1 MTNIGTYFSRLRE
14 LVALELREEQDAY
27 RRSLEA
33 KGASLTGAIHEPAC
47 RYPVHLGNNAYNPM
61 GQLTVELRYEV
72 DEDEVEL
79 EFEPGKPA
87 TLFYLTDSSAKEV
100 PHQCYVEAV
109 GDGVMSVSLPSKA
122 ALQSLRDLGE
132 RHLLGVQLGV
142 DNTSFRVMQESLAA
156 AEHKEDERFV
166 RLRNVL
172 VGNAKPSFRTL
183 PRLSFPW
190 LNPSQNNA
198 IQKVVESQ
206 EVSIVHGPPGTGKT
220 TTLVE
225 AIIET
230 LERET
235 QVLVCAPSNAAV
247 DWISEQLARRSVNV
261 LRVGNPLRMSDEMLA
276 CSYERR
282 YSAHPDYHELWNIR
296 RTLAQ
301 GAKGEQAHRL
311 RNRQTELEIK
321 INADL
326 FNEARVVSCTLIGSA
341 YRIMDRRRFSTLF
354 IDEAAQALEPAC
366 WAAILRADRVIMSGD
381 HQQLPPTVKSL
392 EAVKGGLANTLMQK
406 VVALHPQCV
415 TLLTTQYRMNEDIM
429 SFSSRWF
436 YHGQLRAAPEA
447 AHRQVSPLDTP
458 LTWIDTS
465 ATGHTPQSLRDSSPN
480 LGEQSDSKAMVTS
493 PSPKLG
499 EGDRREA
506 VVEESVELRT
516 KTGSLTNA
524 QEARL
529 VIHTLRDYIEMI
541 SPQKI
546 ESERIDFGI
555 ITPYRGQA
563 RLIRRLLKMQH
574 YFRKLRRH
582 ITVGTVDGF
591 QGQERD
597 VIVISLVRDNAEG
610 NIGFLR
616 DLRRMNVAITR
627 ARMKLIIV
635 GNAQTLSRHRFYRA
649 LADHI
654 RRHGEFIEPPPP
666 VYPDTLI
673 LKSQRQ

>member
-1 MTNIGTYFSRLRE
+1 MQPEKTTSVVNIGTYFSHLRE
-14 LVALELREEQDAY
+14 LVALELREEQQAY
-27 RRSLEA
+27 QRSLEA
-33 KGASLTGAIHEPAC
+33 KGASLTGSIQEPAC
-47 RYPVHLGNNAYNPM
+47 RYPVRLGNDAYNPL
-61 GQLTVELRYEV
+61 GQLTLELRYDV
-72 DEDEVEL
+72 SEDEVEL
-79 EFEPGKPA
+79 DFEPGKPA
-87 TLFYLTDSSAKEV
+87 TVFYLTDGGAKEL
-100 PHQCYVEAV
+100 PYQCYVELV
-109 GDGVMSVSLPSKA
+109 GDGVMSVSLPSKS
-122 ALQSLRDLGE
+122 ALQSLKDLSE
-132 RHLLGVQLGV
+132 RHLLGVQLGI
-142 DNTSFRVMQESLAA
+142 DNTSYRVMQESLSE
-156 AEHKEDERFV
+156 AERKEDERFV

-172 VGNAKPSFRTL
+172 VGNAQTAFRQL
-183 PRLSFPW
+183 PPLSFPW
-190 LNPSQNNA
+190 LNGSQNAA
-198 IQKVVESQ
+198 IQKVVEAQ
-206 EVSIVHGPPGTGKT
+206 EVSVVHGPPGTGKT

-247 DWISEQLARRSVNV
+247 DWISEQLMRRSVNV
-261 LRVGNPLRMSDEMLA
+261 LRIGNPLRMSDEMLD

-296 RTLAQ
+296 KELRS
-301 GAKGEQAHRL
+301 KGDKEIR
-311 RNRQTELEIK
+311 RQKLQQRATELEIK

-326 FNEARVVSCTLIGSA
+326 FDQARVVSCTLIGSA
-341 YRIMDRRRFSTLF
+341 YRLMERRRFSTLF

-366 WAAILRADRVIMSGD
+366 WAAILKADRVIMSGD

-392 EAVKGGLANTLMQK
+392 EAVKGGLADTLMQK
-406 VVALHPQCV
+406 LVELHPRCV

-436 YHGQLRAAPEA
+436 YHGRLQAAPEA

-465 ATGHTPQSLRDSSPN
+465 EYSESSEHSEN
-480 LGEQSDSKAMVTS
+480 SEKRNNS
-493 PSPKLG
+493 
-499 EGDRREA
+499 
-506 VVEESVELRT
+506 
-516 KTGSLTNA
+516 GSITNA

-529 VIHTLRDYIEMI
+529 VIHALRDYIEMI

-574 YFRKLRRH
+574 YFRKLKRH

-597 VIVISLVRDNAEG
+597 VIVISLVRDNADG
-610 NIGFLR
+610 HIGFLR
-616 DLRRMNVAITR
+616 DLRRMNVAMTR

-635 GNAQTLSRHRFYRA
+635 GNAQTLAHHRFYRA
-649 LADHI
+649 LIEHI
-654 RRHGEFIEPPPP
+654 KEKGDFIEAAPN
-666 VYPDTLI
+666 
-673 LKSQRQ
+673 S